1 MSAFHK
7 TLQIL
12 LVVLTVLLSGC
23 GGGSTG
29 GGTTTAGIGGT
40 GRVASGTITGFGSIF
55 VNGTEYFDINTA
67 ACIIDDNDRTG
78 NCQQNLELGMVV
90 EVTGAVD
97 GTTGTATQ
105 VIFDDDVDGPVSSIS
120 AINPGDVT
128 RTFTVLNTSVQIDSA
143 STKYSGGIDFTTL
156 DNNDIVEISGF
167 FDNAGVLHASY
178 VEGKG
183 VLTLGVTQVEVK
195 GIVSGAPV
203 NGAGTGDSFVVNDVN
218 GINNMTVTIAASA
231 DLGDL
236 PGGVVSNGALVEVRG
251 ILTTATTINANR
263 VELEDNTIGDDGD
276 EVSIEG
282 LITNFVSQSNFRVD
296 GQLVNASGATLDPST
311 LQLANGV
318 KVEVEGTISGTT
330 LIAEEVEARGNDV
343 KIQATVSDV
352 FANSVSVQFFNNALT
367 VQIDSQTQMEDETGA
382 VSNMT
387 LSDINV
393 SDFLEISGF
402 VGAGG
407 AVIASELRRDSAANA
422 NDDILQGPVDIG
434 WDEMAGTLSVLGVT
448 FFSDGGT
455 SFEDETE
462 TGIGSA
468 AFYGALSVGRS
479 IKIRDDIPT
488 DGFAD
493 EMDLE
498 D

>member
-1 MSAFHK
+1 M
-7 TLQIL
+7 
-12 LVVLTVLLSGC
+12 
-23 GGGSTG
+23 
-29 GGTTTAGIGGT
+29 
-40 GRVASGTITGFGSIF
+40 
-55 VNGTEYFDINTA
+55 
-67 ACIIDDNDRTG
+67 
-78 NCQQNLELGMVV
+78 
-90 EVTGAVD
+90 
-97 GTTGTATQ
+97 
-105 VIFDDDVDGPVSSIS
+105 
-120 AINPGDVT
+120 
-128 RTFTVLNTSVQIDSA
+128 
-143 STKYSGGIDFTTL
+143 
-156 DNNDIVEISGF
+156 
-167 FDNAGVLHASY
+167 
-178 VEGKG
+178 
-183 VLTLGVTQVEVK
+183 
-195 GIVSGAPV
+195 
-203 NGAGTGDSFVVNDVN
+203 
-218 GINNMTVTIAASA
+218 
-231 DLGDL
+231 
-236 PGGVVSNGALVEVRG
+236 PGGVVSNGSLVEARG
-251 ILTTATTINANR
+251 ILTGATTIHANR

-318 KVEVEGTISGTT
+318 KVEVEGTITGTT

-422 NDDILQGPVDIG
+422 DDDILQGPVDIG